1 MVGSVVVF
9 TARGREAFPGP
20 TQAARI
26 AGVFSGRP
34 VLEGARTGYAAAVHG
49 ALRTVDTPARRR
61 SAWER
66 RRDRLHREQQ
76 ELRTQMSAQSRYLTS
91 KLGLGC
97 GAGFCLCIG
106 LVPFMLGTAEMF
118 GLLVTG
124 VALLLLGVAC
134 APGLVAVSVQ
144 QSDRQGDSRTRAHSV
159 QQYYDLPK
167 IWPPLNSGIQ
177 LIHEDLRRAE
187 QICARTE
194 QP

>member
-1 MVGSVVVF
+1 
-9 TARGREAFPGP
+9 
-20 TQAARI
+20 
-26 AGVFSGRP
+26 
-34 VLEGARTGYAAAVHG
+34 
-49 ALRTVDTPARRR
+49 
-61 SAWER
+61 
-66 RRDRLHREQQ
+66 
-76 ELRTQMSAQSRYLTS
+76 MSAQSRYLTS
-91 KLGLGC
+91 KLGLGR

-177 LIHEDLRRAE
+177 LIHEDPRRAE

>member
-1 MVGSVVVF
+1 
-9 TARGREAFPGP
+9 
-20 TQAARI
+20 
-26 AGVFSGRP
+26 
-34 VLEGARTGYAAAVHG
+34 
-49 ALRTVDTPARRR
+49 
-61 SAWER
+61 
-66 RRDRLHREQQ
+66 
-76 ELRTQMSAQSRYLTS
+76 MSAQSRYLTS
-91 KLGLGC
+91 KLGLGR

-167 IWPPLNSGIQ
+167 IWPDPEQRDPVDPRGSTA
-177 LIHEDLRRAE
+177 RRADLCKDRAAVRR
-187 QICARTE
+187 QNTNAQGLVMRRSARS
-194 QP
+194 PGRCSA